1 MTHPTEKRMADTED
15 TRLTPMEGAITPEEG
30 RMSEQQLATTVED
43 WHAQRVGEAVLD
55 ALNELDGEVWFDLGC
70 ALACDDRFRAA
81 VQDAGRRKSVDRE
94 RRLLEAARAALA
106 SLEQPETY
114 PADVLAVKKWL
125 TDAVAEYPRP
135 DHRAGGVVRMIPA
148 EREE

>member
-1 MTHPTEKRMADTED
+1 
-15 TRLTPMEGAITPEEG
+15 
-30 RMSEQQLATTVED
+30 MSEQQLATTVED

-135 DHRAGGVVRMIPA
+135 DHRPEELPDSIDDCRWPEWGHEGPSLTEPESEGGRG
-148 EREE
+148 